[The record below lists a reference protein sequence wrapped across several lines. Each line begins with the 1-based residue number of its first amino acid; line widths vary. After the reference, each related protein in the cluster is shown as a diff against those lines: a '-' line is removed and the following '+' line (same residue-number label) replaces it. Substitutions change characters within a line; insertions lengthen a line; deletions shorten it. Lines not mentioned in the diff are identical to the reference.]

1 MKTHVKFL
9 SQVIL
14 TALLSTAFVSGCSQK
29 DKQSDE
35 PDALLLETETPAGA
49 ANTEPDAGVPPT
61 QIPTTQ
67 NPDVDPIPDSQVAPA
82 RNTLPEATFPTTSD
96 ETSAPNPLA
105 AGEPADS
112 SDDYSPEQPEQP
124 EPSSPSVPA
133 TSSAKAKSKAQLIKK
148 TVKFK
153 LSKKSTAQVVI
164 TEDGKGVKV
173 AFTAAK
179 VKSGKYMLFMEK
191 SCKKNA
197 KSKPLKVAQFI
208 VKKGDK
214 FSGNAKSKA
223 MSLKAGKTPQLKGK
237 ALVLYHGPRAN
248 TRLSCQMVK

>member
-1 MKTHVKFL
+1 MKSHFKLL
-9 SQVIL
+9 SQAFL
-14 TALLSTAFVSGCSQK
+14 TALLSTALVSGCSQK
-29 DKQSDE
+29 DKQLDE
-35 PDALLLETETPAGA
+35 PDAMLLETEAPAPA
-49 ANTEPDAGVPPT
+49 TTEPDAGVPPT

-67 NPDVDPIPDSQVAPA
+67 SPDAEPIPDSQVAPA
-82 RNTLPEATFPTTSD
+82 RNTLPETNYPTTSE
-96 ETSAPNPLA
+96 ETGASNPLA
-105 AGEPADS
+105 AGEPADG
-112 SDDYSPEQPEQP
+112 SDDYSADQPEQP
-124 EPSSPSVPA
+124 EPQSPSVPA
-133 TSSAKAKSKAQLIKK
+133 TPSTKAKPKAQLVKR

-153 LSKKSTAQVVI
+153 LPKKSTAQAVI
-164 TEDGKGVKV
+164 TEDGKGVKI

-179 VKSGKYMLFMEK
+179 VKSGKYMLFVEK

-223 MSLKAGKTPQLKGK
+223 VTLKAGKAPQLKGK

>member
-1 MKTHVKFL
+1 MKTHLKFL
-9 SQVIL
+9 SQIL
-14 TALLSTAFVSGCSQK
+14 LTVLISAALFSGCAQK
-29 DKQSDE
+29 DKATDE
-35 PDALLLETETPAGA
+35 PDAMLLETETPDA
-49 ANTEPDAGVPPT
+49 AASPDPDAGVPQT

-67 NPDVDPIPDSQVAPA
+67 SPDAEPISDSQVAPA
-82 RNTLPEATFPTTSD
+82 RNTLPEAAYPTTSD
-96 ETSAPNPLA
+96 ETSDSNPLA

-112 SDDYSPEQPEQP
+112 RDDDSAEQPEQP
-124 EPSSPSVPA
+124 EPPTPAVPA
-133 TSSAKAKSKAQLIKK
+133 TPAAKPKAQLIKR

-153 LSKKSTAQVVI
+153 LPKKSTAQAVM

-223 MSLKAGKTPQLKGK
+223 VTLKAGKAPQLKGK

>member
-1 MKTHVKFL
+1 MKTHFKLL

-14 TALLSTAFVSGCSQK
+14 TALLVTASLSGCSQK

-35 PDALLLETETPAGA
+35 LEAMLLETETPAGA
-49 ANTEPDAGVPPT
+49 ANAGPDAGVPPT

-67 NPDVDPIPDSQVAPA
+67 SADAEPIPDSQVAPA
-82 RNTLPEATFPTTSD
+82 RNTLPETTYPTTSN
-96 ETSAPNPLA
+96 ETSDTSPLA

-112 SDDYSPEQPEQP
+112 SDDYSAEQPEEP
-124 EPSSPSVPA
+124 EPRSPPVPA
-133 TSSAKAKSKAQLIKK
+133 TPSVKGKSKAQLIKK
-148 TVKFK
+148 TIKFK
-153 LSKKSTAQVVI
+153 LPKKSTAQVMI

-173 AFTAAK
+173 GFTAAK
-179 VKSGKYMLFMEK
+179 VKSGKYMVFMEK

-223 MSLKAGKTPQLKGK
+223 VSLKAGKTPQLKGK